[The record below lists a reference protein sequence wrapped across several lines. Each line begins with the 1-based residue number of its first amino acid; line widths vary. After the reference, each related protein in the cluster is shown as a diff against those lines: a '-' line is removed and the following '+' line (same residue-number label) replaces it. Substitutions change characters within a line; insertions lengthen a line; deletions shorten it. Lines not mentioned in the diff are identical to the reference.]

1 MGGSR
6 CVCTCVL
13 GRRHVEGGS
22 ELKGVKEMNEI
33 RSHTAL
39 PTNSICGCVSVY
51 VIGL

>member
-1 MGGSR
+1 MDGVYVRVFWEGGMWR
-6 CVCTCVL
+6 
-13 GRRHVEGGS
+13 GGS
-22 ELKGVKEMNEI
+22 ELKGAKEMNEI